1 MPPNQHEPII
11 GLPDFKIISYKGTK
25 TVEITAEYIG
35 KISCLKC
42 QSINLRKKERF
53 DRIFK
58 HHSIGLAKSI
68 LLIRTY
74 KFYCRDC
81 GKYFNQRM
89 PGILPYQ
96 RATEPLKDEIS
107 IKHHHGHSVL
117 TVSRDL
123 SIGQATVGRYYK
135 RYLQREFNEHKN
147 ASVPKILGID
157 EKKFSKKLGY
167 QTTLVNLQR
176 HTVYDITLGRTES
189 NLGKYLQKL
198 PDRSNCKVIV
208 MDLSETYRNIAKKY
222 FPKAMIVADRF
233 HVARLVN
240 NHFLKT
246 WSQLDPEGRKSR
258 GLMYLMRMHE
268 WSQMK
273 EKSRKNLE
281 RYLKENPA
289 IKAVYDFKQEL
300 MKLILTRVYGKSQAR
315 KQIPKFLDAI
325 RALKRSGFR
334 NLETLGNTLD
344 EWRDEIVR
352 MWRFSKTNSITE
364 GLHRR
369 MDEIQNRAYGM
380 HNFGNFRIRVK
391 AYCS

>member
-1 MPPNQHEPII
+1 MPPIRSESII
-11 GLPDFKIISYKGTK
+11 GLPDFKIISCQGLK

-35 KISCLKC
+35 KIICIHCMGDK
-42 QSINLRKKERF
+42 LRKKERF
-53 DRIFK
+53 DRVLK
-58 HHSIGLAKSI
+58 HHSIGLSKSV

-74 KFYCRDC
+74 KYHCRSC
-81 GKYFNQRM
+81 NKYFNQRI
-89 PGILPYQ
+89 PGIEPYQ
-96 RATEPLKDEIS
+96 RATEPLKEEIS
-107 IKHHHGHSVL
+107 VQHHQGHSIL
-117 TVSRDL
+117 TVSQNHRV
-123 SIGQATVGRYYK
+123 GQATVGRYYK

-147 ASVPKILGID
+147 ASCPKVLGID

-208 MDLSETYRNIAKKY
+208 MDLSETYRNIARKY
-222 FPKAMIVADRF
+222 FPNAMIVADRF
-233 HVARLVN
+233 HVIRLVN
-240 NHFLKT
+240 HHFLKT
-246 WSQLDPEGRKSR
+246 WSQIDPVGRKSK

-268 WSQMK
+268 WSKMK
-273 EKSRKNLE
+273 DKSRRNLE

-289 IKAVYDFKQEL
+289 IKAIYDFKQEL
-300 MKLILTRVYGKSQAR
+300 MRLVLTRVYGRKAAR
-315 KQIPKFLDAI
+315 EQIPKFLDAI
-325 RALKRSGFR
+325 RALKMSNFG

-344 EWRDEIVR
+344 EWKDEIVR

-380 HNFGNFRIRVK
+380 HNFNNFRIRVK
-391 AYCS
+391 AYCG

>member
-1 MPPNQHEPII
+1 MPPSIHEPII
-11 GLPDFKIISYKGTK
+11 GLPDFKIISYKGCK

-35 KISCLKC
+35 KITCLHCK
-42 QSINLRKKERF
+42 SENLRKKERF
-53 DRIFK
+53 DRVFK

-68 LLIRTY
+68 LMIRTY

-81 GKYFNQRM
+81 SRYFNQRM

-96 RATEPLKDEIS
+96 RPTEPLKDEIS
-107 IKHHHGHSVL
+107 IKHHRGHSIL
-117 TVSRDL
+117 NVSQDL
-123 SIGQATVGRYYK
+123 AVGQATVQRYYK

-208 MDLSETYRNIAKKY
+208 MDLSETYRSIAKNY

-233 HVARLVN
+233 HVVRLIN
-240 NHFLKT
+240 HHFLKT
-246 WSQLDPEGRKSR
+246 WSQLDPKGRKSK

-268 WSQMK
+268 WSKMK
-273 EKSRKNLE
+273 DKSRKNLE

-289 IKAVYDFKQEL
+289 TKAVYDFKQEL
-300 MKLILTRVYGKSQAR
+300 MKLILTRVYGKSAAR
-315 KQIPKFLDAI
+315 EQIPKFLDAI
-325 RALKRSGFR
+325 RALKMSNFG

-344 EWRDEIVR
+344 EWKEEIVR

-380 HNFGNFRIRVK
+380 HNFNNFKIRVK

>member
-1 MPPNQHEPII
+1 MPQSVHEPII
-11 GLPDFKIISYKGTK
+11 GLPDFKIISYQGTK
-25 TVEITAEYIG
+25 TVEIIAEYIG
-35 KISCLKC
+35 LIECLYCRSK
-42 QSINLRKKERF
+42 NLRKKERF
-53 DRIFK
+53 QRVLK

-68 LLIRTY
+68 LLVQTY

-81 GKYFNQRM
+81 GRYFNQRL
-89 PGILPYQ
+89 PGVQPYQ

-107 IKHHHGHSVL
+107 IKHHRGHSIL
-117 TVSRDL
+117 TVSQDL
-123 SIGQATVGRYYK
+123 AIGQATVERYYK
-135 RYLQREFNEHKN
+135 RYLQRECNEHKN

-198 PDRSNCKVIV
+198 PDRNNCKVIV
-208 MDLSETYRNIAKKY
+208 MDLSETYRSIVQKY

-233 HVARLVN
+233 HVVRLIN
-240 NHFLKT
+240 HHFLKT
-246 WSQLDPEGRKSR
+246 WSQLDQVGRKNR

-273 EKSRKNLE
+273 DKSRRNLN

-289 IKAVYDFKQEL
+289 IKAIYDFKQEL

-315 KQIPKFLDAI
+315 EQIPKFLDAI
-325 RALKRSGFR
+325 GALKMSKFR

-344 EWRDEIVR
+344 EWKDEIVR

-380 HNFGNFRIRVK
+380 HNFNNFRIRVK

>member
-1 MPPNQHEPII
+1 MPPSVHEPII
-11 GLPDFKIISYKGTK
+11 GLPDFKIISYQGTK

-35 KISCLKC
+35 KINCIYC
-42 QSINLRKKERF
+42 QSKKLRKKEGF
-53 DRIFK
+53 NRIFK

-81 GKYFNQRM
+81 NKYFNQRI
-89 PGILPYQ
+89 PGIGPYQ
-96 RATEPLKDEIS
+96 RVTEPLKDEIS
-107 IKHHHGHSVL
+107 IKHHQGHSIL
-117 TVSRDL
+117 TVSKNL

-157 EKKFSKKLGY
+157 EKKFSKKHGY

-189 NLGKYLQKL
+189 NLGRYLQRL
-198 PDRSNCKVIV
+198 PDRNNCKVIV
-208 MDLSETYRNIAKKY
+208 MDLSETYRSIAKNY

-233 HVARLVN
+233 HVVRLIN
-240 NHFLKT
+240 HHFLKT
-246 WSQLDPEGRKSR
+246 WSQLDSIGRKNH

-268 WSQMK
+268 WSKMK
-273 EKSRKNLE
+273 EKSRKNLQ

-289 IKAVYDFKQEL
+289 IKSIYDFKQDL
-300 MKLILTRVYGKSQAR
+300 MKLILTRVYGKRMAR
-315 KQIPKFLDAI
+315 EQIPKFLDAI
-325 RALKRSGFR
+325 RALKSSGFG
-334 NLETLGNTLD
+334 NLETLGETL
-344 EWRDEIVR
+344 EKWSEEIVR

-380 HNFGNFRIRVK
+380 HNFNNFRIRVK

>member
-1 MPPNQHEPII
+1 MPPSIHEPII
-11 GLPDFKIISYKGTK
+11 GLPDFKIISYQGAK

-35 KISCLKC
+35 KINCPHCHS
-42 QSINLRKKERF
+42 SNLRKKEKF
-53 DRIFK
+53 DRVFK

-74 KFYCRDC
+74 KFHCRSC
-81 GKYFNQRM
+81 CKYFNQRM
-89 PGILPYQ
+89 PGIEPYQ
-96 RATEPLKDEIS
+96 RVTEPLKDEIS
-107 IKHHHGHSVL
+107 IRHHEGHSIS
-117 TVSRDL
+117 TVSHRL
-123 SIGQATVGRYYK
+123 NVGQATVQRYYK

-167 QTTLVNLQR
+167 QTTLVNLQK

-189 NLGKYLQKL
+189 NLGRYLQRL
-198 PDRSNCKVIV
+198 PDRDNCKVIV
-208 MDLSETYRNIAKKY
+208 MDLSETYRSITKRY
-222 FPKAMIVADRF
+222 FPQAMIVADRF
-233 HVARLVN
+233 HVVRLIN
-240 NHFLKT
+240 QHFLKT
-246 WSQLDPEGRKSR
+246 WSQLDDKGRKNR

-268 WSQMK
+268 WSKMK

-281 RYLKENPA
+281 RYLEENPA

-300 MKLILTRVYGKSQAR
+300 MKLILTRVYGKTQAQE
-315 KQIPKFLDAI
+315 QIPKFLDAI
-325 RALKRSGFR
+325 QALKKSGLR

-344 EWRDEIVR
+344 EWKDEIVR

-391 AYCS
+391 AYCG